1 MPKTPVRACLSPR
14 LLAAGCAAVLALGGA
29 ALPATASAATASS
42 AAAAPVPRTARAAPH
57 ALTEVA
63 SLAADRL
70 ALADKVAAAKYGTPA
85 PIDDP
90 ARERQVLDDVARR
103 AVALG
108 LDPAWAQAVFRDQM
122 EANKQVQRGLYA
134 RWDAHPE
141 ERPAERPDLAKEV
154 RPALDR
160 ITVALL
166 DALRATAPA
175 RTSPACTPL
184 LASAALRAAHTHG
197 FDALHAGALARALPS
212 VCG

>member
-1 MPKTPVRACLSPR
+1 MPKTPVRPALSPR
-14 LLAAGCAAVLALGGA
+14 LLAAGLAAVLALGGA
-29 ALPATASAATASS
+29 ALPATASAA
-42 AAAAPVPRTARAAPH
+42 PPPRTAAATPH
-57 ALTEVA
+57 ALTGVA

-70 ALADKVAAAKYGTPA
+70 ALADKVAAAKYGTSA

-103 AVALG
+103 AAALG

-160 ITVALL
+160 ITAALL
-166 DALRATAPA
+166 DALRASAPA

-184 LASAALRAAHTHG
+184 LTSAALRAAHTHG
-197 FDALHAGALARALPS
+197 FDTLHAGALARALPS
-212 VCG
+212 VCA